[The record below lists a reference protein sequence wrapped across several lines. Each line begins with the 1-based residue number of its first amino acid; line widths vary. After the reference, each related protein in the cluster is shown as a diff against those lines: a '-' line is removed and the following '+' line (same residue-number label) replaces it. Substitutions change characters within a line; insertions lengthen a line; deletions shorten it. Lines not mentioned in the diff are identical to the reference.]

1 MEELTQE
8 QIDQLIQEIIEN
20 GTIEVLEFEAVP
32 RGAERTRVTRSRYH
46 YNGKTVEVNSTYINP
61 VTHHAIY
68 DIQTQSKTL
77 L

>member
-1 MEELTQE
+1 MAGLTEE
-8 QIDQLIQEIIEN
+8 EIINNTITN
-20 GTIEVLEFEAVP
+20 GVMEVLQYEP
-32 RGAERTRVTRSRYH
+32 IPKGAERARVTLSRYTWMG
-46 YNGKTVEVNSTYINP
+46 YVVEVATTYINP